1 MRLCVC
7 VRASVCTCVCVCACA
22 CERACSCVIG
32 AYTALFLEHCLLS
45 PDERK
50 TKKKSKGSEYEMVS
64 PVIKKNTLKT
74 TLPSESL
81 GISPRGHDEDL
92 MKVDVVIEQPRKSD
106 SFTKSDSPLQ
116 PVQGKRL

>member
-1 MRLCVC
+1 MCACV
-7 VRASVCTCVCVCACA
+7 CA